1 MIDTV
6 NHPDQKGQLPW
17 PQSLRILVADDDDST
32 RELLKSLLELY
43 GHKVDL
49 AADGRAA
56 IDYCQQQLPD
66 LILMDIT
73 MPVMDGIAAC
83 IVLRERYGPGLPIIM
98 VTAMNDQES
107 VDKSFAAGASDYVYK
122 PLNHSLLIQRIRFVM
137 QAGWNLTQL
146 QRTRQELEQ
155 HRQNLELKVVER
167 TAQLEAASKAKSTF
181 LANMSH
187 EIRTPMNAILGLSHV
202 LRSSRLSEEQ
212 HNWLSKM
219 EAAAQHLMS
228 IINDVLDISKIE
240 AGKMQL
246 DVTDFNLHDVLRNV
260 LDLTADKIRGKGLEM
275 HLDIDPDIPTRLR
288 GDAQRLSQILL
299 NFTSNAAKFTE
310 QGRITLGVGFAPGSE
325 EPSDP
330 PPVGAKSF
338 LGQPGER
345 LESRLQTMDS
355 TLAGA
360 TPGGAAIRLRFQV
373 KDTGIGI
380 KPEKQAKLFEAF
392 EQADVSTTRK
402 YGGTGL
408 GLTISKHLV
417 EMMNGEIGMESRTG
431 EGSRFWC
438 DIPFSLGEQVA
449 HNIAAQASGPSA
461 VDLLRARQKPCRILV
476 AEDNPINQEVAV
488 ILLQDAGFES
498 VLADNGLIALNLCGE
513 QIFDAILMDVQ
524 MPVMDGLLATRQI
537 RSLPGYQKLPILAL
551 SANVFADDLQKCLAA
566 GMNDHIAKPV
576 DPDKLYAALVKWLP
590 ALSAL
595 PDPTPVPATS
605 VAEPDLLAALAA
617 IPGLD
622 VAMGLKSMLGK
633 LPKYRELLKMY
644 ARTNRA
650 ELSTVRSLLEQGER
664 EKARQIVHSLK
675 GASGA
680 LGAREV
686 HRLATELDLLLR
698 GNAPLAD
705 AFDLF
710 SQLETTQINLITALQ
725 SVPPAGDSAR

>member
-6 NHPDQKGQLPW
+6 NHPDQKGQFPW
-17 PQSLRILVADDDDST
+17 PQSLRILVADDDEST

-56 IDYCQQQLPD
+56 IDFCQPQLPD

-73 MPVMDGIAAC
+73 MPVMDGIEAC
-83 IVLRERYGPGLPIIM
+83 IVLRQRYGPGLPIIM

-146 QRTRQELEQ
+146 QRTREELEQ
-155 HRQNLELKVVER
+155 HRQNLERKVVER

-212 HNWLSKM
+212 HNWLGKM
-219 EAAAQHLMS
+219 ESAAQHLMS

-246 DVTDFNLHDVLRNV
+246 DVTDFNLNDVLRNV
-260 LDLTADKIRGKGLEM
+260 LDLTADKIRGKGLAM
-275 HLDIDPDIPTRLR
+275 HLDIEPDLPARLR

-310 QGRITLGVGFAPGSE
+310 QGSIAIEVR
-325 EPSDP
+325 
-330 PPVGAKSF
+330 
-338 LGQPGER
+338 
-345 LESRLQTMDS
+345 RLQILDS

-360 TPGGAAIRLRFQV
+360 TAGGAAIRLRFQV
-373 KDTGIGI
+373 QDTGIGI

-392 EQADVSTTRK
+392 EQADISTTRK

-408 GLTISKHLV
+408 GLTISKHLA

-449 HNIAAQASGPSA
+449 EKIAAPASGPSA

-476 AEDNPINQEVAV
+476 AEDNLINQEVTV

-498 VLADNGLIALNLCGE
+498 VLAENGLIALNLSSE
-513 QIFDAILMDVQ
+513 QTFDAILMDSQ
-524 MPVMDGLLATRQI
+524 MPVMDGLQATRQI
-537 RSLPGYQKLPILAL
+537 RSLPGCQKLPILAL
-551 SANVFADDLQKCLAA
+551 SANVFADDLQKCIAA

-595 PDPTPVPATS
+595 PDPTPIPAAS
-605 VAEPDLLAALAA
+605 VAEPDVLAALAA

-622 VAMGLKSMLGK
+622 VAMGLKSTLGK

-650 ELSTVRSLLEQGER
+650 ELSSVRSLLEQGER

-698 GNAPLAD
+698 GNALLAD
-705 AFDLF
+705 VFDLF
-710 SQLETTQINLITALQ
+710 SQLEMTQINLITALQ
-725 SVPPAGDSAR
+725 SVLPAGDSAR